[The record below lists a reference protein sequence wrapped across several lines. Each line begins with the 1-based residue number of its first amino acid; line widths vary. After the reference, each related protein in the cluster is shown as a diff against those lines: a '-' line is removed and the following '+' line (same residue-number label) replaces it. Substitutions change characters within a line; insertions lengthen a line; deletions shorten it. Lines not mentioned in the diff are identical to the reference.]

1 MFLVHCPERGG
12 ERPGRGGL
20 TNARM
25 PKKVGQR
32 WETKPA
38 SESFPVLKRET
49 PCLLLPTPPPLSIG
63 KSRGLGGSPGFPR
76 DPSRFMAEPKG
87 SLGCPPVRAFRSP
100 FQIILDDRPV
110 LVVACS
116 PLLVETIVVSGKPFL
131 QLVFWWK
138 PVETNH
144 CSRGPLMSSC
154 EKQGTQGLGDAR
166 DATLLALKELS
177 AKAAPAS

>member
-1 MFLVHCPERGG
+1 MGAR
-12 ERPGRGGL
+12 GRGGGVGVNERS
-20 TNARM
+20 NAEESRAE
-25 PKKVGQR
+25 VGN
-32 WETKPA
+32 KA
-38 SESFPVLKRET
+38 SERVLPVLKRET